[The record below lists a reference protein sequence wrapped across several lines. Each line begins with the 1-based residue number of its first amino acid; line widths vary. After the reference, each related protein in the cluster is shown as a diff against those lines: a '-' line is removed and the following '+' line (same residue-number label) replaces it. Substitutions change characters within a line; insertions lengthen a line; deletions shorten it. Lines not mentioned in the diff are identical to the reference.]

1 MREGRGA
8 GAAGA
13 LPPPTPAL
21 HYIFSTTRK
30 NFVQVMPHGKEGSD
44 SPCIPDEA
52 PQPPPP
58 SGTLFPAARQ
68 AAPRY
73 GAAALGYRPWLWV
86 TVPAAVS
93 QQGRHRRAPAQWGP
107 SPSYLLSRQAIHS
120 AEEEEWAACA
130 ATMLGSS
137 MRVPGRSDLPRSLC
151 LCLARRAD
159 RSSRPASQPAT
170 RAAATAGSGPA
181 ELGGRRGPEGRDVG
195 TGRALASC
203 RCSAEPGGG
212 ESSGPAHRGEGARW

>member
-1 MREGRGA
+1 
-8 GAAGA
+8 
-13 LPPPTPAL
+13 
-21 HYIFSTTRK
+21 
-30 NFVQVMPHGKEGSD
+30 MPHEKEGSE

-52 PQPPPP
+52 PPPPP
-58 SGTLFPAARQ
+58 PWGTLFPAARQ

-73 GAAALGYRPWLWV
+73 GAAALGD
-86 TVPAAVS
+86 VPTAVS
-93 QQGRHRRAPAQWGP
+93 RQEWHRRAPAQWGP

-170 RAAATAGSGPA
+170 CAAATAGSGPA

-203 RCSAEPGGG
+203 RCTAEPGGG
-212 ESSGPAHRGEGARW
+212 ESSGPAYREEGARW